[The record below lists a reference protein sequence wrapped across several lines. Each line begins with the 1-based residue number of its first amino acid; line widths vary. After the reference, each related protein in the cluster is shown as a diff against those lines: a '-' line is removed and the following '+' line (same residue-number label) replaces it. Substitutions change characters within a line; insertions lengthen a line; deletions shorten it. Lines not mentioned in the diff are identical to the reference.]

1 MSTCNIKV
9 LRRKYS
15 KTFKCFVRQSQSF
28 FNISK
33 KVFSSILYLYCE
45 KCIVHILSM
54 STIWIYIM
62 YYYEV
67 YVMTGGPILK
77 SIPDSAW
84 ELYFAQY
91 FGMTLHSSEIFPT
104 RYQLPC

>member
-1 MSTCNIKV
+1 MYSTHIIYVYYLNIYYV
-9 LRRKYS
+9 
-15 KTFKCFVRQSQSF
+15 
-28 FNISK
+28 
-33 KVFSSILYLYCE
+33 
-45 KCIVHILSM
+45 
-54 STIWIYIM
+54 

-67 YVMTGGPILK
+67 YVMIGGPILK

-104 RYQLPC
+104 RYHTKYVLLG